1 MSASAVSPFLRYE
14 EPEEAATWLCE
25 AFGFKVGNIERET
38 DGQLIC
44 ITLDAGSSTI
54 VIGPVDGTQLDG
66 LLVQPAEVGGFG
78 TQTCYAHVADV
89 QAHYEQ
95 AAAVG
100 ANIEVEPDAADDGS
114 MFYLCRDPEGH
125 LWSFG
130 TMSFSPDIP
139 AVSHLPVVAHQ
150 QAQPKH
156 SLGRRVG
163 AVVAVSALLLGG
175 SMIVYAVNDSGRP
188 SQRANANHAPTFV
201 ALREESQ
208 RERERRIAAETA
220 AKSLS
225 VRHSEAVAAG
235 ARLKTALNDAQSS
248 LQELRLRSK
257 EIEQR
262 ATTSEVAAAQ
272 SINKMSTELS
282 HTRQQLA
289 ALDKAKRTAL
299 TSATTAAEKLAKA
312 TELNRVLREK
322 LDQATSTIA
331 SVRERNSKL
340 ATAMARLRSTHQS
353 ELRESKQRL
362 AFASSKFSEVTSQ
375 LTIERQRADVAE
387 NELAKTIS
395 QLDTE
400 RAAAKQLSE
409 KVAWLQAKLGDTYS
423 NLRLRFVA
431 IESQDIELALA
442 KMPATLIKQPT
453 VEVTPPVPS
462 KRERAK
468 SRKVVRKAKASK
480 AIKKASKTV
489 KKAAVPPKLQSPCA
503 RAVWAS
509 FGQGRSQDDR
519 SMTAMARRL
528 CAGAA
533 RSAEPVKCYKT
544 VMSGA
549 VNWGGGNQWQR
560 QNALKLC
567 AGTVST
573 QATLTC
579 FKSSLQA
586 EGWRQAVAKCST
598 G

>member
-1 MSASAVSPFLRYE
+1 MSASAVSPFIRYE
-14 EPEEAATWLCE
+14 DPYEAASWLSE
-25 AFGFKVGNIERET
+25 AFGFKIGNIEREP

-66 LLVQPAEVGGFG
+66 LLVQPADIGGVG
-78 TQTCYAHVADV
+78 TQTCYAHVTDV
-89 QAHYEQ
+89 YGHYEKAL
-95 AAAVG
+95 AAG
-100 ANIEVEPDAADDGS
+100 AHIELEPDLADDGS

-130 TMSFSPDIP
+130 AMSFQPDISGQP
-139 AVSHLPVVAHQ
+139 DIAAAAQLPVIAHK
-150 QAQPKH
+150 AQPRH

-163 AVVAVSALLLGG
+163 AVIAVSALLLGG

-188 SQRANANHAPTFV
+188 SQSANANHATTFV
-201 ALREESQ
+201 ALREESE
-208 RERERRIAAETA
+208 RERQRRIAAETA

-235 ARLKTALNDAQSS
+235 ARLKSALNEAQSS

-257 EIEQR
+257 AIEQR
-262 ATTSEVAAAQ
+262 ATTTEAAAAQ
-272 SINKMSTELS
+272 SIDKMSTELS

-289 ALDKAKRTAL
+289 ALDKDKRTAL
-299 TSATTAAEKLAKA
+299 SSATTAAEKLAKA

-322 LDQATSTIA
+322 LDEANSTIEA
-331 SVRERNSKL
+331 VRDRNSKL
-340 ATAMARLRSTHQS
+340 ATAMARLRSMHQS
-353 ELRESKQRL
+353 ERADSKQRL
-362 AFASSKFSEVTSQ
+362 AFASSRFSEVTSQ
-375 LTIERQRADVAE
+375 LTIERKRADVAE
-387 NELAKTIS
+387 NKLAKTIQ

-400 RAAAKQLSE
+400 RAAAQQLSE

-431 IESQDIELALA
+431 IESQDLELALA
-442 KMPATLIKQPT
+442 KMPATLIKQAP
-453 VEVTPPVPS
+453 VDVTPPVPS

-480 AIKKASKTV
+480 TV
-489 KKAAVPPKLQSPCA
+489 KEAAVPPKLQSPCA

-509 FGQGRSQDDR
+509 FGQGRKQNDR
-519 SMTAMARRL
+519 NMIAMARQL

-533 RSAEPVKCYKT
+533 RSAEPVKCYRT

-579 FKSSLQA
+579 FKSSLEA
-586 EGWRQAVAKCST
+586 EGWRKAVAKCST